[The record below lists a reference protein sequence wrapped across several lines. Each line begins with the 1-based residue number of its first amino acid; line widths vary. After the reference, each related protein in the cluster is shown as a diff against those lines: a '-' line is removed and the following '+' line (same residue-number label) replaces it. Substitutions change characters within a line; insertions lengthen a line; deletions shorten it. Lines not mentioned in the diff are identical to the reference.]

1 MPWRHMD
8 FAALR
13 AEAEAKKAL
22 LAQAQLVTGPSVY
35 CNPSKYIFEA
45 PCLDLG
51 RDAPDGMEQLLDLMY
66 HV

>member
-1 MPWRHMD
+1 MD

-13 AEAEAKKAL
+13 VEAEEKKAL
-22 LAQAQLVTGPSVY
+22 LTQAQLVTGPSVY